1 MPQQYHLWPDV
12 EIDGSDLTSQTES
25 LLEQVVVDHHQHLPS
40 MFAITFHD
48 PARDVIS
55 QLNVNI
61 GSTVTIKVTPPGGT
75 PETLI
80 KGEVTGFEAEYDATR
95 LRTILR
101 GYDLCHRLHRGRNTQ
116 TYKNVTD
123 SDIARQV
130 AGNASL
136 PIGTIDST
144 SVTYDHVSQGNQSD
158 WDFLKAR
165 AREIGY
171 EMGMDDGQFYFR
183 QPLQASSAPQS
194 GDYQTHTDPL
204 QLVFGDDLI
213 EFRPRVTSAEQVST
227 VKVRGWDPVG
237 KQVVIGSANA
247 ATVAAAVKDDPSSL
261 ASTFGGPTFTA
272 VDRPLPQQPMV
283 DGVASAIA
291 EIISGSFAEADG
303 VARGNPKLKAGS
315 TVSVGVVGDRFE
327 GQYTLSGAR
336 HVFGQNGYRT
346 HFVIS
351 GRQDRSLLGLASLGA
366 SNGHAS
372 AGGAPINGVVI
383 AQVTDNNDPND
394 QARVKLK
401 FPWLDDAY
409 ESDWAR
415 ITQLGAGGK
424 QSGAVWIPEKDDEV
438 LVAFEFGDIRRPY
451 VVGSLYNGQDTPN
464 LGDGLFDNGKVKR
477 RGFISR
483 AGHKF
488 IFFDDDDG
496 NKKGIAFISSDGK
509 LKISLNETK
518 SEIHIE
524 SQGKIHVQSKQDMI
538 LESEANL
545 NLKAGQGL
553 KVEAGTNLDL
563 KGGSGA
569 KLDGGPQLEVKASG
583 QLKVSGAMVDVNN
596 GALQVM

>member
-1 MPQQYHLWPDV
+1 MTQPHHLWPDV
-12 EIDGSDLTSQTES
+12 EVDGSALSGAVAS
-25 LLEQVVVDHHQHLPS
+25 LLEQVVVDHHQHLPD
-40 MFAITFHD
+40 MFAISFHD

-61 GSTVTIKVTPPGGT
+61 GSTVTIKMTPPGGS
-75 PETLI
+75 PKTLI

-101 GYDLCHRLHRGRNTQ
+101 GYDQSHRLHRGRETQ

-130 AGNASL
+130 AQRASL
-136 PIGTIDST
+136 QVGQIDST
-144 SVTYDHVSQGNQSD
+144 SVTFDHVSQANQSG

-165 AREIGY
+165 AREIGF
-171 EMGMDDGQFYFR
+171 EMGMEDGKFYFR
-183 QPLQASSAPQS
+183 QPVQASGAPQA
-194 GDYQTHTDPL
+194 GDYQNHTDPM

-227 VKVRGWDPVG
+227 VKVRGWDPVQ
-237 KQVVIGSANA
+237 KQVVIGSASA
-247 ATVAAAVKDDPSSL
+247 GTVAASIRDRPNAL

-272 VDRPLPQQPMV
+272 VNRPLPQAPMV
-283 DGVASAIA
+283 DGAAASIA

-303 VARGNPKLKAGS
+303 VAMGNPDLKAGS
-315 TVSVGVVGDRFE
+315 TVSVGVVGDHFE

-336 HVFGQNGYRT
+336 HVFGENGYRT

-372 AGGAPINGVVI
+372 AGGQPINGVVVAI
-383 AQVTDNNDPND
+383 VTDNNDPNNA
-394 QARVKLK
+394 ARVKLK
-401 FPWLDDAY
+401 FPWLDDSY

-415 ITQLGAGGK
+415 LAQLGAGPD
-424 QSGAVWIPEKDDEV
+424 SGAHFIPEVNDEV

-451 VVGSLYNGQDTPN
+451 VVGSLHNGQDKPK
-464 LGDGLFDNGKVKR
+464 LGQGLFDNGKVKR

-483 AGHKF
+483 KGHQF
-488 IFFDDDDG
+488 IFFDDASKAG
-496 NKKGIAFISSDGK
+496 MAFISSDGK
-509 LKISLNETK
+509 LKISLNETN
-518 SEIHIE
+518 SEIHISSKGKVHVE
-524 SQGKIHVQSKQDMI
+524 SQQDMT
-538 LESEANL
+538 LESQANL
-545 NLKAGQGL
+545 NLKASQGIKL
-553 KVEAGTNLDL
+553 EAGSSLDL
-563 KGGSGA
+563 KGTSGA
-569 KLDGGPQLEVKASG
+569 TLDGGPQLEVKASG
-583 QLKVSGAMVDVNN
+583 QLKVTGAMVDVNS

>member
-1 MPQQYHLWPDV
+1 MNQPHHLWPDV
-12 EIDGSDLTSQTES
+12 DIDGSALSSQMEA
-25 LLEQVVVDHHQHLPS
+25 LLELVIVDHHQHLPD

-48 PARDVIS
+48 PARDVITE
-55 QLNVNI
+55 LNVNI
-61 GSTVTIKVTPPGGT
+61 GSTVTIKMTPPGGT
-75 PETLI
+75 AVVMI
-80 KGEVTGFEAEYDATR
+80 KGEVTGFEAEYDATQ

-101 GYDLCHRLHRGRNTQ
+101 GYDLSHRLHRGRNTQ

-183 QPLQASSAPQS
+183 QPLQASSAPQT
-194 GDYQTHTDPL
+194 GDYQSHTDPL

-213 EFRPRVTSAEQVST
+213 EFRPRVTSAEQVTT
-227 VKVRGWDPVG
+227 VKVRGWDPDG

-247 ATVAAAVKDDPSSL
+247 STVAAAVQDDPSTL
-261 ASTFGGPTFTA
+261 AGTFGSPTFTA
-272 VDRPLPQQPMV
+272 VNRPLPQQPMV
-283 DGVASAIA
+283 DGAASAIA
-291 EIISGSFAEADG
+291 EIIAGSFAEADG
-303 VARGNPKLKAGS
+303 VARGNPMLKAGTS
-315 TVSVGVVGDRFE
+315 VSVGVVGDRFE

-383 AQVTDNNDPND
+383 AQVTDNNDPNN

-401 FPWLDDAY
+401 FPWLDDNY

-415 ITQLGAGGK
+415 VTQLGAGPN
-424 QSGAVWIPEKDDEV
+424 SGALFMPEVNDEV
-438 LVAFEFGDIRRPY
+438 LVAFEFGDIRRPF

-464 LGDGLFDNGKVKR
+464 LGSSLFNNGAVMR
-477 RGFISR
+477 RGLISR
-483 AGHKF
+483 KGHQF
-488 IFFDDDDG
+488 IFFDDP
-496 NKKGIAFISSDGK
+496 NKAGVAIISSDGN
-509 LKISLNETK
+509 LKISLNETN
-518 SEIHIE
+518 SEIHISSQGKVHLECQQDMTLE
-524 SQGKIHVQSKQDMI
+524 SQG
-538 LESEANL
+538 
-545 NLKAGQGL
+545 NLKLSAQQGITL
-553 KVEAGTNLDL
+553 EAQTTLDL

-569 KLDGGPQLEVKASG
+569 TLDGGPQLEVKASG

>member
-1 MPQQYHLWPDV
+1 MPHQYHLWPDV
-12 EIDGSDLTSQTES
+12 KIDGSDLPRQTEA
-25 LLEQVVVDHHQHLPS
+25 LLEQVVVDHDRHLPS
-40 MFAITFHD
+40 MFAITFND
-48 PARDVIS
+48 PARDVIN

-61 GSTVTIKVTPPGGT
+61 GSTVTIKMTPPGGM

-101 GYDLCHRLHRGRNTQ
+101 GYDLSHRLHRGRNTQ

-144 SVTYDHVSQGNQSD
+144 SVTYDHVSQPNQSD
-158 WDFLKAR
+158 WAFLKSR

-171 EMGMDDGQFYFR
+171 EMGMDSDGKFYFR
-183 QPLQASSAPQS
+183 QPIQASNAPQP
-194 GDYQTHTDPL
+194 GDSQSHTDTL

-227 VKVRGWDPVG
+227 VNVRGWDPDQ
-237 KQVVIGSANA
+237 KQPVVGSANA
-247 ATVAAAVKDDPSSL
+247 GTVAASLQDDPNTL
-261 ASTFGGPTFTA
+261 AGTFGGPTFTV
-272 VDRPLPQQPMV
+272 VDRPLPKQPMA
-283 DGVASAIA
+283 DGAAASAA
-291 EIISGSFAEADG
+291 EIISGAFAEADG
-303 VARGNPKLKAGS
+303 ITRGNPKLKAGS
-315 TVSVGVVGDRFE
+315 TVSVGAVGDHFE

-336 HVFGQNGYRT
+336 HVFGENGYRP

-366 SNGHAS
+366 SNGHPS

-383 AQVTDNNDPND
+383 AQVTDNSDPNN

-401 FPWLDDAY
+401 FPWLDDNY

-415 ITQLGAGGK
+415 ITQLGAGPNKGSASSDGK
-424 QSGAVWIPEKDDEV
+424 EDEV

-464 LGDGLFDNGKVKR
+464 LGSGLFDNGKVKR

-483 AGHKF
+483 LGHQL
-488 IFFDDDDG
+488 IFFDDDD
-496 NKKGIAFISSDGK
+496 KKGIAFISSDGN
-509 LKISLNETK
+509 LKISLNETN
-518 SEIHIE
+518 SEIHIS
-524 SQGKIHVQSKQDMI
+524 SQGKVHVECQQDMT
-538 LESEANL
+538 LETQG
-545 NLKAGQGL
+545 NLKLSGQGVS
-553 KVEAGTNLDL
+553 VEAQNSLDL
-563 KGGSGA
+563 KGGAGA
-569 KLDGGPQLEVKASG
+569 TLDGGPQLEVKASG

>member
-1 MPQQYHLWPDV
+1 MTQPHHLWPEV
-12 EIDGSDLTSQTES
+12 EVDSAALSGAVAS
-25 LLEQVVVDHHQHLPS
+25 LLEQVVVDHHQHLPD

-61 GSTVTIKVTPPGGT
+61 GSTVTIKLTPPGGS
-75 PETLI
+75 PKTLI

-101 GYDLCHRLHRGRNTQ
+101 GYDLSHRLHRGRQTQ

-130 AGNASL
+130 ANRAQL
-136 PIGTIDST
+136 PVGQVDPT
-144 SVTYDHVSQGNQSD
+144 SVTFDHVSQANQSD

-171 EMGMDDGQFYFR
+171 EMGMEDGKFYFR
-183 QPLQASSAPQS
+183 QPVQASGAPQP
-194 GDYQTHTDPL
+194 GNYRNHTDAL
-204 QLVFGDDLI
+204 QLVFGDDLL

-227 VKVRGWDPVG
+227 VKVRGWDPDQ
-237 KQVVIGSANA
+237 KQAVIGSANA
-247 ATVAAAVKDDPSSL
+247 GTVAAGLQDDPSTL
-261 ASTFGGPTFTA
+261 ASSFGGPTFTA
-272 VDRPLPQQPMV
+272 VNRPLPQQPMV
-283 DGVASAIA
+283 DGAAASIA
-291 EIISGSFAEADG
+291 EIISGAFAEADG
-303 VARGNPKLKAGS
+303 VALGNPDLKAGS
-315 TVSVGVVGDRFE
+315 TVSVGVVGDHFE

-336 HVFGQNGYRT
+336 HVFGENGYRT

-372 AGGAPINGVVI
+372 AGGQPINGVVVAI
-383 AQVTDNNDPND
+383 VTDNNDPNNT
-394 QARVKLK
+394 ARVKLK
-401 FPWLDDAY
+401 FPWLDDNY

-415 ITQLGAGGK
+415 LAQLGAGPN
-424 QSGAVWIPEKDDEV
+424 SGALWIPEVNDEV
-438 LVAFEFGDIRRPY
+438 LVAFEHGDIRRPY
-451 VVGSLYNGQDTPN
+451 VVGQLYNGVDTPN
-464 LGDGLFDNGKVKR
+464 LGSGLFDNGKVKR

-483 AGHKF
+483 KGHQF
-488 IFFDDDDG
+488 IFFDDASKAG
-496 NKKGIAFISSDGK
+496 MAFISSDGK
-509 LKISLNETK
+509 LKISLNETN
-518 SEIHIE
+518 SEIHIK
-524 SQGKIHVQSKQDMI
+524 SQGKIHVESQQDMI
-538 LESEANL
+538 LESQANL
-545 NLKAGQGL
+545 NLKAGQGV

-569 KLDGGPQLEVKASG
+569 KLDGGPQLEVKSSG
-583 QLKVSGAMVDVNN
+583 QLKVTGAMVDVNS

>member
-1 MPQQYHLWPDV
+1 MPLQYHLWPDV
-12 EIDGSDLTSQTES
+12 EIDGSPLPDAMEG
-25 LLEQVVVDHHQHLPS
+25 LLEQVVVDHHQHLPG

-61 GSTVTIKVTPPGGT
+61 GSTVTIKMTPPGGT
-75 PETLI
+75 PDILI
-80 KGEVTGFEAEYDATR
+80 KGEVTGFEAEYDASR

-101 GYDLCHRLHRGRNTQ
+101 GYDLSHRLHRGRNTQ

-123 SDIARQV
+123 SDIVRQV

-158 WDFLKAR
+158 WDFLKSR

-183 QPLQASSAPQS
+183 QPLQASSAPPS
-194 GDYQTHTDPL
+194 GDYQSHTDPL

-227 VKVRGWDPVG
+227 VNVRGWDPDG
-237 KQVVIGSANA
+237 KQVVVGSASA
-247 ATVAAAVKDDPSSL
+247 STVAASVQDDPSAL
-261 ASTFGGPTFTA
+261 AGTFGGPTFTA
-272 VDRPLPQQPMV
+272 VDRPLPQQPMA
-283 DGVASAIA
+283 DGVATAIA
-291 EIISGSFAEADG
+291 EIIGSSFAEADG
-303 VARGNPKLKAGS
+303 VARGNPKLKAGA

-336 HVFGQNGYRT
+336 HVFGPSGYRT

-401 FPWLDDAY
+401 FPWLDDNY

-415 ITQLGAGGK
+415 ITQLGAGPN
-424 QSGAVWIPEKDDEV
+424 SGALWIPEKDDEV

-451 VVGSLYNGQDTPN
+451 VVGSLYNGQDKPD
-464 LGDGLFDNGKVKR
+464 LGSGLFDNGKVKR

-496 NKKGIAFISSDGK
+496 NKKGIAIHSSDGK
-509 LKISLNETK
+509 FKISINEST
-518 SEIHIE
+518 SEIKIT
-524 SQGKIHVQSKQDMI
+524 SGGKVTVKSDQDMSF
-538 LESEANL
+538 ESGANL
-545 NLKAGQGL
+545 KLKAGQAL
-553 KVEAGTNLDL
+553 SLEASTNLDM
-563 KGGSGA
+563 KASSGA
-569 KLDGGPQLEVKASG
+569 TLDGGPQLEVKASG

>member
-1 MPQQYHLWPDV
+1 MPQPHHLWPDV
-12 EIDGSDLTSQTES
+12 DIDSSPLSTQMEA
-25 LLEQVVVDHHQHLPS
+25 LLEQVVVDHHQHLPG

-48 PARDVIS
+48 PDRDVIS

-61 GSTVTIKVTPPGGT
+61 GSTITIKMTPPGGT
-75 PETLI
+75 AVTLI
-80 KGEVTGFEAEYDATR
+80 KGEVTGFEAEYDATQ

-101 GYDLCHRLHRGRNTQ
+101 GYDLSHRLHRGRNTQ

-136 PIGTIDST
+136 PIGKIDST

-183 QPLQASSAPQS
+183 QPLQASNAPQS
-194 GDYQTHTDPL
+194 GDYQSHTDPL

-227 VKVRGWDPVG
+227 VKVRGWDPDG

-247 ATVAAAVKDDPSSL
+247 GTVAAAVQDDPSSL
-261 ASTFGGPTFTA
+261 ASTFGGPIFTA

-336 HVFGQNGYRT
+336 HVFGESGYRT

-383 AQVTDNNDPND
+383 AQVTDNNDPNN

-401 FPWLDDAY
+401 FPWLDDNY

-415 ITQLGAGGK
+415 VTQLGAGPN
-424 QSGAVWIPEKDDEV
+424 SGALFMPEVNDEV
-438 LVAFEFGDIRRPY
+438 LVAFEFGDIRRPF

-464 LGDGLFDNGKVKR
+464 LGSGLFNNGQVMR
-477 RGFISR
+477 RGLISR
-483 AGHKF
+483 KGHQF
-488 IFFDDDDG
+488 IFFDDP
-496 NKKGIAFISSDGK
+496 NKAGVAIISSDGN
-509 LKISLNETK
+509 LKISLNETN
-518 SEIHIE
+518 SEIHISSQGKVHVECQQDMTLE
-524 SQGKIHVQSKQDMI
+524 SQG
-538 LESEANL
+538 
-545 NLKAGQGL
+545 NLKLSAQQGITL
-553 KVEAGTNLDL
+553 EAQTTLDL

-569 KLDGGPQLEVKASG
+569 TLDGGPQLEVKASG